1 MKRNSSKKR
10 DNKASQTHKNP
21 FHQHENSHSKVAI
34 VDLISD
40 MITKSSFWRKNM
52 QCINVNDVS
61 ARKQAQPRKIEKEKD
76 PLKGEAKGSI

>member
-1 MKRNSSKKR
+1 
-10 DNKASQTHKNP
+10 
-21 FHQHENSHSKVAI
+21 
-34 VDLISD
+34 
-40 MITKSSFWRKNM
+40 M